1 MKIRILGILFL
12 MIILIS
18 LVSASCNE
26 NQIDINSASLEE
38 LDELSGIGPVKA
50 QAIIDSRPFDSV
62 EDLINVIGIGDIT
75 LEKIKSQGLACV
87 ADSDEQKTKED
98 DQEVEKA
105 EEENEEKYSEELN
118 EEIYEEK
125 EEEIEKIE
133 LEPIVL
139 VSSSKDIKSEE
150 DKESLKENL
159 ALYGIILLGIIF
171 GALFLLK
178 ERKYKNEFN

>member
-1 MKIRILGILFL
+1 

>member
-1 MKIRILGILFL
+1 MKIKILGILFL

-26 NQIDINSASLEE
+26 NQIDINSASLEDLIKITQIGPSYAE
-38 LDELSGIGPVKA
+38 QIINLRPFVSIDDLTRVSGIA
-50 QAIIDSRPFDSV
+50 ETR
-62 EDLINVIGIGDIT
+62 

-87 ADSDEQKTKED
+87 ADLDEQKTKED

-105 EEENEEKYSEELN
+105 EEENEERYSEELN
-118 EEIYEEK
+118 EDICEEK
-125 EEEIEKIE
+125 DEEIEKIE

-159 ALYGIILLGIIF
+159 ALYGIILLGILF
-171 GALFLLK
+171 GALFFLK
-178 ERKYKNEFN
+178 KRKYKNEFN